1 MALLHQTVTS
11 LRNIKMFFMRGKPC
25 ICGFP
30 NLYGPYVDTAGKNA
44 QKIQEYIR
52 HQLDEGKTGEQLTMG
67 NF

>member
-1 MALLHQTVTS
+1 VIDQIIFLLLVS
-11 LRNIKMFFMRGKPC
+11 SEKPC